1 MSSTDMSLLQRLA
14 QREFDKAD
22 ITIGSEKP
30 WDIQINK
37 TRFYLRLLRGSVGL
51 GTSYEDGDW
60 DCNALDQF
68 FYHFLTSPLARSPIR
83 RAGQLKIDIVNA
95 LFNRQS
101 VKRAKIVGK
110 KHYDLGNDLY
120 RAMLD
125 RRMIYSCGYW
135 AEAQN
140 LDEAQEHKL
149 RLICE
154 KLQLK
159 QAERVLDI
167 GCGWGGF
174 AKYAAEHYAV
184 SVIGITI
191 SKEQAAL
198 AAEACKGLPV
208 EIHLADYRDAARLFG
223 TFDKV
228 VSIGMFEHVGH
239 KNYRAYMRAA
249 AACLKDDGLFLL
261 HSIGR
266 SETTS
271 AADPWIDT
279 YIFPNGIV
287 PGMKQI
293 INAATPVFT
302 IEDWHNFGP
311 DYDKTLLAW
320 HDNFERAWPE
330 LKSSYDER
338 FHRRFRYY
346 LLSCAAAFRARD
358 IHLWQLV
365 LTKKMLGGYR
375 SIR

>member
-1 MSSTDMSLLQRLA
+1 MSKKDASFLERITQKQL
-14 QREFDKAD
+14 DKAG
-22 ITIGSEKP
+22 IKIGGEKP
-30 WDIQINK
+30 WDIRVNR
-37 TRFYLRLLRGSVGL
+37 TRFYFRLLRGSIGL

-60 DCNALDQF
+60 DCDALDEF
-68 FYHFLTSPLARSPIR
+68 FYRFLTSPLAHSPIR
-83 RAGQLKIDIVNA
+83 RIGQIKIDISNA

-101 VKRAKIVGK
+101 VARAKVVGR

-135 AEAQN
+135 ADAHD

-154 KLQLK
+154 KLKLK
-159 QAERVLDI
+159 SGERVLDI

-174 AKYAAEHYAV
+174 AKYAAEQYGV
-184 SVIGITI
+184 SVVGITI
-191 SKEQAAL
+191 SKEQATL
-198 AAEACKGLPV
+198 ARETCEGLPV
-208 EIHLADYRDAARLFG
+208 EIHLIDYRDAPSTLG

-228 VSIGMFEHVGH
+228 VSIGMFEHVGN
-239 KNYRAYMRAA
+239 KNYRAYMKAA
-249 AACLKDDGLFLL
+249 AGCMKDDGLFLL

-271 AADPWIDT
+271 GADPWIDA
-279 YIFPNGIV
+279 YIFPNGVI
-287 PGMKQI
+287 PSMKQI
-293 INAATPVFT
+293 IDAAKSLFT
-302 IEDWHNFGP
+302 IEDWHNFGA

-320 HDNFERAWPE
+320 HNNFENAWPT
-330 LKSSYDER
+330 LKDSYDEH

-346 LLSCAAAFRARD
+346 LLSCATAFRARD
-358 IHLWQLV
+358 IHLWQIV

-375 SIR
+375 SVR

>member
-1 MSSTDMSLLQRLA
+1 MSEKKLSLLQRLA
-14 QREFDKAD
+14 QRELSKAD
-22 ITIGSEKP
+22 ITIGGSEP
-30 WDIQINK
+30 WDIRVNR
-37 TRFYLRLLRGSVGL
+37 TRFYFRLLRGSVGL

-60 DCNALDQF
+60 DCDALDQF
-68 FYHFLTSPLARSPIR
+68 FYRFLTSPLARSPIR
-83 RAGQLKIDIVNA
+83 RAGQVKTGLVN
-95 LFNRQS
+95 LLLNRQS
-101 VKRAKIVGK
+101 VSRAKIVGK

-125 RRMIYSCGYW
+125 TRMIYSCGYW
-135 AEAQN
+135 KDAQS

-159 QAERVLDI
+159 KGERVLDI

-174 AKYAAEHYAV
+174 AKYAAEQYGV
-184 SVIGITI
+184 TVVGITI
-191 SKEQAAL
+191 SQEQAAL
-198 AAEACKGLPV
+198 AREACAGLPI
-208 EIHLADYRDAARLFG
+208 EIHLVDYRIAAQKLG

-228 VSIGMFEHVGH
+228 VSIGMFEHVGN

-266 SETTS
+266 SETTAS
-271 AADPWIDT
+271 ADPWIDA

-287 PGMKQI
+287 PSMKQI
-293 INAATPVFT
+293 VGAAKSIFT

-311 DYDKTLLAW
+311 DYDKTLMAW
-320 HDNFERAWPE
+320 HENFEKAWPS
-330 LKSSYDER
+330 LNGAYGER
-338 FHRRFRYY
+338 FRRRFRYY

-358 IHLWQLV
+358 IHLWQIV
-365 LTKKMLGGYR
+365 LTKQMLGGYR

>member
-1 MSSTDMSLLQRLA
+1 MGGTDVSLLQRLA
-14 QREFDKAD
+14 QRELDKAG
-22 ITIGSEKP
+22 ITIGGSEP
-30 WDIQINK
+30 WDIRVNK
-37 TRFYLRLLRGSVGL
+37 TRFYLRLLRGSIGL
-51 GTSYEDGDW
+51 GTSYEDSDW
-60 DCNALDQF
+60 DCEALDEF
-68 FYHFLTSPLARSPIR
+68 FYRFLTSPLATSPIR
-83 RAGQLKIDIVNA
+83 RIGQLKIDIVNA

-101 VKRAKIVGK
+101 VTRAKIVGK

-174 AKYAAEHYAV
+174 AKYAAEHYGV

-191 SKEQAAL
+191 SQEQAAL
-198 AAEACKGLPV
+198 AREACKGLPV

-239 KNYRAYMRAA
+239 KNYRAYMHAA

-293 INAATPVFT
+293 IDAATPVFT

-358 IHLWQLV
+358 IPLWQLV